1 MRLKKFLSVLC
12 AVITAVL
19 ACGCTANRKN
29 ISVAVIV
36 KAVDSDFWHKVS
48 NGVSSAATEYNV
60 DVTFE
65 GPENEEDYEK
75 QNEMIN
81 RAVEKGVDAIVL
93 SAIDYKKN
101 SDAVTKAVKNGVKVI
116 TIDSSVASKQVSMFI
131 GTDNKAAGRA
141 AGKAAADTFI
151 EDGRVHIG
159 IVNYYK
165 STDNGIK
172 REEGFREYIDS
183 VKNADIAAAVNTE
196 SNTGSAA
203 AAAEALLK
211 ENPQINVLV
220 GFNEWMTL
228 GIGEA
233 VKNLG
238 LSEKVRCI
246 GFDTNVT
253 SLGMLETGEM
263 DVLIVQNPF
272 AIGFLGIKNA
282 VDIVNGTASSQGE
295 LFTDVTAVT
304 KNNIFDKDIQKLLFG
319 LGKRE

>member
-1 MRLKKFLSVLC
+1 MRFRKFLSVLC
-12 AVITAVL
+12 AAMTAVL
-19 ACGCTANRKN
+19 ACGCAASRRD

-81 RAVEKGVDAIVL
+81 RAVERGVDAIVL
-93 SAIDYKKN
+93 SAIDYQKN

-141 AGKAAADTFI
+141 AGKAAADTFS

-238 LSEKVRCI
+238 LSERVRCI
-246 GFDTNVT
+246 GFDTNAT

-282 VDIVNGTASSQGE
+282 VDVVGGTSSAQSE

-319 LGKRE
+319 LA